1 MKKLVSLM
9 LALAMV
15 LGLMSFTTVAAADD
29 VVKLTWVQ
37 GNSPAPKDNDKVLEY
52 LNNILRERIGVEI
65 NIIYM
70 SSDEVGTSIAAGEV
84 YDMYFTCG
92 WFNEFNKNVADGIY
106 ANLYKDGKNLVK
118 EWAPKLWES
127 MPESVWELACS
138 SGDNLPYGSGLY
150 AIPVYKDIAPENF
163 IVYDAQIAQDA
174 GIEVPDIIEHWDEL
188 TPYLGALKAAMEK
201 NPDLGSYPINIG
213 GAPAG
218 VETSFDFISR
228 DALIGVIFGDTKVV
242 SLFDDPTIMERYRTM
257 HKWFELGYVNPDSPL
272 QTEDSINGK
281 QHHIGWTQAWDGY
294 DYTPSRG
301 FWCKMTRYSGPFLN
315 SDGVQGSMNAFSVT
329 LEDDEA
335 KFKKAMEFQE
345 LINTDKEVRDIL
357 AFGIPGEHFEY
368 RDVKDDAGNVK
379 GQAVV
384 RTQAGKDGYTPW
396 RFSQANYAINSIE
409 ASEDTLNGTFPPPDL
424 DQWNRYFSYV
434 ADAPVSAISGF
445 TFDYQNPID
454 FSTQYAEISALKAEY
469 MSRIQCGVVDPDD
482 PENGVPAL
490 RAKMEAAGLNDIIA
504 EAQRQL
510 DAYLA
515 SKK

>member
-1 MKKLVSLM
+1 MKKLVSML
-9 LALAMV
+9 LALIMV
-15 LGLMSFTTVAAADD
+15 LSLCSFASAEDY
-29 VVKLTWVQ
+29 VKLTWVQ
-37 GNSPAPKDNDKVLEY
+37 GTSPAPKDNDMVLEE
-52 LNNILRERIGVEI
+52 LNKILRERLGCEVEI
-65 NIIYM
+65 LYM

-92 WFNEFNKNVADGIY
+92 WFNEFNKNVADGIF

-138 SGDNLPYGSGLY
+138 SGENLPYGAGLY

-163 IVYDAQIAQDA
+163 IVYDAQVAADA
-174 GIEVPDIIEHWDEL
+174 GIEIPDVISSWDEL
-188 TPYLGALKAAMEK
+188 TPYLGALKADLEA
-201 NPDLGSYPINIG
+201 NPDKGVYPVNIG

-228 DALIGVIFGDTKVV
+228 TALIGVIFGDDKVV
-242 SLFDDPTIMERYRTM
+242 SLFDDENIVNRYRTM

-272 QTEDSINGK
+272 QTEDSISSK
-281 QHHIGWTQAWDGY
+281 QHHISFVQAWDGY

-301 FWCKMTRYSGPFLN
+301 FWVKMTRYSGPFLN
-315 SDGVQGSMNAFSVT
+315 SDGVQGSMNAFSIT
-329 LEDDEA
+329 LEDDPA
-335 KFKKAMEFQE
+335 KFEKAMQFQE

-357 AFGIPGEHFEY
+357 AFGIPGYHFEY
-368 RDVKDDAGNVK
+368 RDVKDADGNVL

-409 ASEDTLNGTFPPPDL
+409 ASEQTLDGTFPAPDL
-424 DQWNRYFSYV
+424 TQWDRYFAAV
-434 ADAPVSAISGF
+434 ADAPVSKISGF

-454 FSTQYAEISALKAEY
+454 FSKEFAEISALKTEY
-469 MSRIQCGVVDPDD
+469 MSKIQCGVVDPDD
-482 PENGVPAL
+482 PEVGIPAL
-490 RAKMEAAGLNDIIA
+490 RAKMEAAGLDRIIA

-510 DAYLA
+510 DAYLG
-515 SKK
+515 K

>member
-1 MKKLVSLM
+1 MKKLVSLI
-9 LALAMV
+9 LALAMM
-15 LGLMSFTTVAAADD
+15 LSLMSFTTAAVADD

-37 GNSPAPKDNDKVLEY
+37 GTSPAPKDNDKVLAY
-52 LNNILRERIGVEI
+52 LNNILRERLGVEVEI
-65 NIIYM
+65 LYM

-92 WFNEFNKNVADGIY
+92 WFNEFNKNVADGIF

-127 MPESVWELACS
+127 MPESVWELSCS
-138 SGDNLPYGSGLY
+138 SGDNLPYGAGLY

-163 IVYDAQIAQDA
+163 IVYDAQVAADA
-174 GIEVPDIIEHWDEL
+174 GIEVPDIIEKWDEL

-201 NPDLGSYPINIG
+201 DPEMGSHPVNIG

-228 DALIGVIFGDTKVV
+228 TALIGVEFGDTKVV
-242 SLFDDPTIMERYRTM
+242 SVFDDPQIMDRYRTM
-257 HKWFELGYVNPDSPL
+257 HKWYELGYVNPDSPL
-272 QTEDSINGK
+272 QSEDSINSK
-281 QHHIGWTQAWDGY
+281 QHHISFVQAWDGY

-301 FWCKMTRYSGPFLN
+301 FWVKMTRYSGPFLN
-315 SDGVQGSMNAFSVT
+315 SDGVQGSMNAFSIT
-329 LEDDEA
+329 LEDDPV
-335 KFKKAMEFQE
+335 KFEKAMKFQE
-345 LINTDKEVRDIL
+345 LVNTDKEVRDIL

-368 RDVKDDAGNVK
+368 RDVKDDAGNVL
-379 GQAVV
+379 GQAVI

-409 ASEDTLNGTFPPPDL
+409 ASEETLNGTFPAPDL
-424 DQWNRYFSYV
+424 EQWNRYFDYV
-434 ADAPVSAISGF
+434 KDAPVSKISGF

-454 FSTQYAEISALKAEY
+454 FSKQFAEISALKDQY
-469 MSRIQCGVVDPDD
+469 MKNIQCGVVDTDD

-490 RAKMEAAGLNDIIA
+490 LAKMKAAGLDDIIA

-515 SKK
+515 SK

>member
-1 MKKLVSLM
+1 MKKLISLV

-15 LGLMSFTTVAAADD
+15 LSVMSFTTAAVADD

-37 GNSPAPKDNDKVLEY
+37 GTSPAPKDNDKVLAY
-52 LNNILRERIGVEI
+52 LNNILRERIGVEVEI
-65 NIIYM
+65 LYM
-70 SSDEVGTSIAAGEV
+70 SSDEVGTSINSGEV

-92 WFNEFNKNVADGIY
+92 WFNEFNKNVSDGIF

-127 MPESVWELACS
+127 MPENVWELACS
-138 SGDNLPYGSGLY
+138 SGENLPYGSGLY

-163 IVYDAQIAQDA
+163 IVYDAQVAADA
-174 GIEVPDIIEHWDEL
+174 GIEIPDVISSWDEM

-201 NPDLGSYPINIG
+201 NPDMGLHPVNIG

-228 DALIGVIFGDTKVV
+228 EPLIGVIFGDTKVCSV
-242 SLFDDPTIMERYRTM
+242 FDDPAIMDRYRTM
-257 HKWFELGYVNPDSPL
+257 HKWYELGYVNPDSPL
-272 QTEDSINGK
+272 QTEDSINSK
-281 QHHIGWTQAWDGY
+281 QHHISFVQAWDGY

-301 FWCKMTRYSGPFLN
+301 FWVKMTRYSGPFLN

-329 LEDDEA
+329 LEDDPV
-335 KFKKAMEFQE
+335 KFQKAMQFQE
-345 LINTDKEVRDIL
+345 LVNTDKEIRDIL

-368 RDVKDDAGNVK
+368 RDVKDESGNVL

-384 RTQAGKDGYTPW
+384 RTQAGKDSYSPW
-396 RFSQANYAINSIE
+396 RFSQANYAINSVE
-409 ASEDTLNGTFPPPDL
+409 ASEETLNGTYPAPDL
-424 DQWNRYFSYV
+424 NQWNTYFSYV
-434 ADAPVSAISGF
+434 ADAPVSKISGF

-454 FSTQYAEISALKAEY
+454 FSSQYAEIAALKAEY

-515 SKK
+515 SK

>member
-37 GNSPAPKDNDKVLEY
+37 GNSPAPKDNDKVLEDR
-52 LNNILRERIGVEI
+52 NNILRERIGVEI

-92 WFNEFNKNVADGIY
+92 WFNEFNKNVADGIF

-138 SGDNLPYGSGLY
+138 SGENLPYGAGLY

-163 IVYDAQIAQDA
+163 IVYDAQVAADA
-174 GIEVPDIIEHWDEL
+174 GIEIPDVISSWDEL
-188 TPYLGALKAAMEK
+188 TPYLGALKADLEA
-201 NPDLGSYPINIG
+201 NPDKGVYPVNIG

-228 DALIGVIFGDTKVV
+228 TALIGVIFGDDKVV
-242 SLFDDPTIMERYRTM
+242 SLFDDENIVNRYRTM

-272 QTEDSINGK
+272 QTEDSISSK
-281 QHHIGWTQAWDGY
+281 QHHISFVQAWDGY

-301 FWCKMTRYSGPFLN
+301 FWVKMTRYSGPFLN
-315 SDGVQGSMNAFSVT
+315 SDGVQGSMNAFSIT
-329 LEDDEA
+329 LEDDPV
-335 KFKKAMEFQE
+335 KFEKAMQFQE

-357 AFGIPGEHFEY
+357 AFGIPGYHFEY
-368 RDVKDDAGNVK
+368 RDVKDADGNVL

-409 ASEDTLNGTFPPPDL
+409 ASEQTLDGTFPAPDL
-424 DQWNRYFSYV
+424 TQWDRYFAAV
-434 ADAPVSAISGF
+434 ADAPVSKISGF

-454 FSTQYAEISALKAEY
+454 FSKEFAEISALKTEY
-469 MSRIQCGVVDPDD
+469 MSKIQCGVVDPDD
-482 PENGVPAL
+482 PEVGIPAL
-490 RAKMEAAGLNDIIA
+490 RAKMEAAGLDRIIA

-510 DAYLA
+510 DAYLG
-515 SKK
+515 K